1 MSTLKRLHRLHRSTL
16 IFSTLTALASSALAW
31 SDHAMVTY
39 RALERMPEL
48 AANVRVAA
56 EPLDEF
62 LKKQEPAI
70 EALLAAQESWARDT
84 LKAYAPRPDALAFKA
99 DPAMGDEARRQ
110 AFFAALRISA
120 GSRFALYV
128 QPDPWEA
135 APAADRLL
143 PASAVKANTDADESR
158 HTFARIDAGDMVPA
172 LAVVASASD
181 EPDYGLDIN
190 LWSDSPTPEGKA
202 YGFGTLPFGNPAL
215 SFSTQAPFH
224 MGFFHEPEILY
235 WAASFLRRTYPLLR
249 VHQYVGLAQLA
260 FETGH
265 PYWGWRFTGLAM
277 HYLQDLTQPYHASL
291 SPGNSAARLIGI
303 NVMAM
308 VGLPQRKNDMIVLLS
323 NRHLAMERYESALV
337 RRAAEAR
344 QAGAIE
350 MAARD
355 TSSDADYPP
364 WSPDY
369 VRDVVSLQAY
379 EAAPGTDRTI
389 VGAMPAQLVSDPSFD
404 FGVHANEVDLLARLA
419 DSDPAERMR
428 MDTTIAEL
436 LRHYGAHSRALVR
449 GVLSSTPAASR

>member
-1 MSTLKRLHRLHRSTL
+1 MT
-16 IFSTLTALASSALAW
+16 TLTRRLRMQRTALVFSALATMATSALAW

-48 AANVRVAA
+48 APHVRVAA
-56 EPLDEF
+56 EPLDTF
-62 LKKQEPAI
+62 LKSQEPAI
-70 EALLAAQESWARDT
+70 EALLATQESWARGT

-99 DPAMGDEARRQ
+99 DPGRSDEARRQ

-120 GSRFALYV
+120 NSRFALYV

-135 APAADRLL
+135 APPADRLL
-143 PASAVKANTDADESR
+143 PASAVKANTESDESR
-158 HTFARIDAGDMVPA
+158 HVFARIEPGDLVPA

-260 FETGH
+260 FESGH
-265 PYWGWRFTGLAM
+265 AYWGWRFTGLAM

-291 SPGNSAARLIGI
+291 SPGNCAAKLIGI
-303 NVMAM
+303 NLMAM
-308 VGLPQRKNDMIVLLS
+308 LGMPQRKDDMIVLLS

-337 RRAAEAR
+337 RRAAEDR

-350 MAARD
+350 IAARD
-355 TSSDADYPP
+355 TSSDADYPA
-364 WSPDY
+364 WSPMY

-379 EAAPGTDRTI
+379 GAAPGTDRTI
-389 VGAMPAQLVSDPSFD
+389 VAAMPAQLVSDPGFD
-404 FGVHANEVDLLARLA
+404 FGVHANEIDLFERLGN
-419 DSDPAERMR
+419 SQPAERMR
-428 MDTTIAEL
+428 LDTTIAEL

-449 GVLSSTPAASR
+449 GVLAATPAAPQ